1 MKKKL
6 FLEIICALFIL
17 LMMYAAVTKFIDFE
31 KFTVQ
36 IGQSPLLTAFSGWI
50 AWIIPSLEILIAV
63 LIAIPRFRLLGLY
76 AAFSL
81 MVMFTAYIV
90 AILNFSDHIPCSCG
104 GILEKLGWREHL
116 FFNIGFV
123 LLGIAGIVL
132 HSKIESAETRTTDP
146 IINA

>member
-81 MVMFTAYIV
+81 MVMFTAYIIT
-90 AILNFSDHIPCSCG
+90 ILNFSDHIPCSCG
-104 GILEKLGWREHL
+104 GILERLGWMEHL

-132 HSKIESAETRTTDP
+132 HSKIENGETRAADP
-146 IINA
+146 MINA

>member
-81 MVMFTAYIV
+81 MVMFTAYIIT
-90 AILNFSDHIPCSCG
+90 ILNFSDHIPCSCG
-104 GILEKLGWREHL
+104 GILERLGWLEHL

-123 LLGIAGIVL
+123 LLGVAGIVL
-132 HSKIESAETRTTDP
+132 YSKIENGETRAADP
-146 IINA
+146 MINA